1 MQTDSEKEPQNVPLD
16 KLSRKEEFYVRNLL
30 QLTGRDDRL
39 ERDSAITKRQLLGL
53 QAVIPELERAGV
65 KGEGLVIG
73 KCDLFNRLL
82 LTLGI
87 KPVSREFFKH
97 VFGKIDF
104 SQKDSVEEQ
113 VEKFRCICML
123 EYGSFRFGY
132 KVLKFGFDPVKG
144 KSLEALW
151 TKYFPTKPEIEK
163 RIKDFKDRAPASGL
177 VAIDPTQ
184 LFLLGYLSSDLA
196 RNVNN
201 ARKELVGLIDDAI
214 RSELKTF
221 PELLRLASRRG
232 IANLSELVSNAVVS
246 EPEKLLSPSLQAPGV
261 RYGVII
267 EEARRSCGVL
277 DEKAIEKAMSD
288 GEQNSE
294 TYFAMHD
301 LDVYVAT
308 SMREPLHFTTN
319 HRFVTQLFDM
329 EELREWKL
337 RYFDPTQSYLPDR
350 IQKGLTECLMIKRAK
365 VTIYNAQEEDT
376 FGKDTEAAVALAQCK
391 PVIIFVARMFEQDER
406 FAKLYQDL
414 DHAPRMQ
421 RDELVS
427 LLVKDELLSEP
438 QAAQYRAPEK
448 TKADLIDFV
457 ARQHASKAMGHM
469 EPNEIDGELVHQ
481 GYNAHKSSKEELII
495 FACERISKLE
505 RRALIFQDIHP
516 LSLQVSPMDG
526 VARGV
531 IVTRSVKSTAKVVRE
546 LLLNTLEYD
555 IQPYKDNW
563 VLVDE
568 ITRSIVRVVTKN
580 SVLTT
585 AFWNEF
591 SREKEAAERERTTFT
606 GGIDI
611 QEQDN

>member
-1 MQTDSEKEPQNVPLD
+1 LQKDGEKLPEYVSID
-16 KLSRKEEFYVRNLL
+16 KLSANEEFYVRNLL
-30 QLTGRDDRL
+30 QLTGRDDRF
-39 ERDSAITKRQLLGL
+39 ERDSAISKRQLLGL
-53 QAVIPELERAGV
+53 QAVIPELEKAGV

-87 KPVSREFFKH
+87 KPVSREFFEH
-97 VFGKIDF
+97 VFGEVDF
-104 SQKDSVEEQ
+104 SKKDSIEEQ

-144 KSLEALW
+144 KLLEDIWA
-151 TKYFPTKPEIEK
+151 KYFPTQPQIEK

-177 VAIDPTQ
+177 VTIDPTQ

-201 ARKELVGLIDDAI
+201 ARKELVSLIDEAI
-214 RSELKTF
+214 RSEFKTF

-232 IANLSELVSNAVVS
+232 IANLSELVSNAVIS
-246 EPEKLLSPSLQAPGV
+246 EPEKLLSPSLQAPGI
-261 RYGVII
+261 RFNMIL
-267 EEARRSCGVL
+267 EEARRSCDVL
-277 DEKAIEKAMSD
+277 DDKAMEKALSD

-319 HRFVTQLFDM
+319 HRFVTQLFDA

-350 IQKGLTECLMIKRAK
+350 IQKGLTECLMIKRAR

-376 FGKDTEAAVALAQCK
+376 FGKDAEAAVALAQGK
-391 PVIIFVARMFEQDER
+391 PVIVFVARMFERDQR
-406 FAKLYQDL
+406 FAKLYEDL

-421 RDELVS
+421 RDDLVT
-427 LLVKDELLSEP
+427 LLTKHNLLSET

-448 TKADLIDFV
+448 TKADLIDLV
-457 ARQHASKAMGHM
+457 TREHASKVMEQM
-469 EPNEIDGELVHQ
+469 EPNEIEGELVHQ
-481 GYNAHKSSKEELII
+481 GYYARKSSKEELIA
-495 FACERISKLE
+495 FASQRISKLE

-531 IVTRSVKSTAKVVRE
+531 IVTRSVKSTARILRE
-546 LLLNTLEYD
+546 LLLDTLEYE
-555 IQPYKDNW
+555 IQPLKDNW

-568 ITRSIVRVVTKN
+568 ITKSPVRVVTKN

-591 SREKEAAERERTTFT
+591 SREKQAAERERAAFT
-606 GGIDI
+606 GGTDI
-611 QEQDN
+611 QERDN